1 MPEVQEVFRM
11 ATQKVRP
18 DPDALERQHRRQR
31 SASRTRKVGAFAVAA
46 SIAAVGLIT
55 WATLRGGDPQI
66 PAGSPSQTAT
76 GGAVTHYFVDVD
88 TGERT
93 PGSTT
98 VSDPRLLRVSPDGTM
113 FAYNTCCTSFD
124 RVWVANIDGTNERAI
139 TPTNLNGYAPS
150 WSPDGSTLVFQGRT
164 SDTNQQVGQLYL
176 ADVVTGELTTLTDL
190 EPMNSGWWIIFAEIS
205 PDGRT
210 VLFHLPRNGSH
221 PEWDLW
227 TIPITGGTPTLLRED
242 AGFGSYGPDG
252 TIVFLDHPEDL
263 AAQSI
268 WLMDADGS
276 NARVLVEGGT
286 YWWPEISPDGTRVAY
301 EEDQTVFVAEVATGR
316 TTEVTTGQHSG
327 WFDDDTLILSD

>member
-150 WSPDGSTLVFQGRT
+150 WSPDGSFLVFQGRNA
-164 SDTNQQVGQLYL
+164 DTLEVGQLYL
-176 ADVVTGELTTLTDL
+176 ADVTTGELTTLTDL
-190 EPMNSGWWIIFAEIS
+190 APIRSGWWIVATDVS
-205 PDGRT
+205 PDGRS
-210 VLFHLPRNGSH
+210 VLFHLPRGKLDD

-227 TIPITGGTPTLLRED
+227 TISITGGAPTLLRED

-252 TIVFLDHPEDL
+252 IVFLDHPKDL
-263 AAQSI
+263 AARSI

-276 NARVLVEGGT
+276 NARVLVEGGGT
-286 YWWPEISPDGTRVAY
+286 YGWPQISPDGTRVAY
-301 EEDQTVFVAEVATGR
+301 EEDGTAYVVEITTGR
-316 TTEVTTGQHSG
+316 ITEVTNGEAPTWLNDG
-327 WFDDDTLILSD
+327 TLIVGD